1 MAGNG
6 FIYDRGRAEAVEYLT
21 VSAVVGAFVA
31 LVSVAVLGCVVGLI
45 GVLRAE
51 DELVLSRLAFFVA
64 TPALLFTTVARAD
77 LHSIF
82 SPVLLTNLASL
93 FVVQLVFL
101 VVAAVIW
108 RRGRS
113 RATIGVLAS
122 SYVNAG
128 NLGVPVAAYVLGDG
142 ALVAPI
148 VLFQLL
154 VMAPVAFAVL
164 DSDRQGSGRR
174 VSWRAVLTR
183 PLRNPLTVASLLGL
197 LIATLGVQLPAVLM
211 RPIDLVAA
219 AAVPVALVAYGL
231 SMSGTKASIS
241 LERDVVLAVLLKTFV
256 QPAAAYCVGR
266 WLLGL
271 DGAALLAPTLLAA
284 LPTAQNVYVY
294 AVHYRSSRTLARS
307 VVLLST
313 LVSIPL
319 MTAISGLLS

>member
-1 MAGNG
+1 M
-6 FIYDRGRAEAVEYLT
+6 
-21 VSAVVGAFVA
+21 SAVVGAFVA
-31 LVSVAVLGCVVGLI
+31 LVSVAVLGYVVGLI
-45 GVLRAE
+45 GVLRAQ
-51 DELVLSRLAFFVA
+51 DELVLSRMAFFVA

-77 LHSIF
+77 LHAIF
-82 SPVLLTNLASL
+82 SVVLLTNVASL

-101 VVAAVIW
+101 LVAAVIW
-108 RRGRS
+108 RRTRS
-113 RATIGVLAS
+113 QATIGVLAS

-164 DSDRQGSGRR
+164 DGDRQGSGRR
-174 VSWRAVLTR
+174 VSLRAVVTR

-197 LIATLGVQLPAVLM
+197 LVAALGVQLPSLLM

-231 SMSGTKASIS
+231 SLSGGTKDSIS
-241 LERDVVLAVLLKTFV
+241 LRRDVVLAVVLKTV
-256 QPAAAYCVGR
+256 LQPIAAYVFGR
-266 WLLGL
+266 WVL
-271 DGAALLAPTLLAA
+271 DLHGIALLAPTLLAA

-307 VVLLST
+307 AVLMSTLLS
-313 LVSIPL
+313 IPI
-319 MTAISGLLS
+319 MTAIAGLLS

>member
-1 MAGNG
+1 M
-6 FIYDRGRAEAVEYLT
+6 
-21 VSAVVGAFVA
+21 SAVVGAFVA
-31 LVSVAVLGCVVGLI
+31 LVAVALLGYVIGKL
-45 GVLRAE
+45 GVLRSQ

-82 SPVLLTNLASL
+82 SAILVTNVSSL
-93 FVVQLVFL
+93 FVVQAIFLVF
-101 VVAAVIW
+101 AALW
-108 RRGRS
+108 RRTRS
-113 RATIGVLAS
+113 EATIGVLAS

-148 VLFQLL
+148 LLFQLL

-164 DSDRQGSGRR
+164 DGDRQGAGRR
-174 VSWRAVLTR
+174 VSLRTVLAR
-183 PLRNPLTVASLLGL
+183 PFRNPLTVASLLGL
-197 LIATLGVQLPAVLM
+197 LVSAAGVQLPTLVM

-231 SMSGTKASIS
+231 SLSAGTKDAIT
-241 LERDVVLAVLLKTFV
+241 LQRDVVLAVVLKTLV
-256 QPAAAYCVGR
+256 QPLAAYAVGR
-266 WLLGL
+266 WLLDLHGV
-271 DGAALLAPTLLAA
+271 ALLAPVLLAA

-313 LVSIPL
+313 LLSIPI
-319 MTAISGLLS
+319 MIGIAGVLS

>member
-1 MAGNG
+1 
-6 FIYDRGRAEAVEYLT
+6 

-31 LVSVAVLGCVVGLI
+31 LVAVAVLGYVVGLLR
-45 GVLRAE
+45 VLRSQ

-82 SPVLLTNLASL
+82 SVVLVTNVASL

-101 VVAAVIW
+101 VVAAIW
-108 RRGRS
+108 RRTRAE
-113 RATIGVLAS
+113 ATIGVLAS

-148 VLFQLL
+148 LLFQLL
-154 VMAPVAFAVL
+154 VMAPIAFAVL
-164 DSDRQGSGRR
+164 DGDQQGSGRR
-174 VSWRAVLTR
+174 VSLRAVLAR
-183 PLRNPLTVASLLGL
+183 PFRNPLTVASLLGL
-197 LIATLGVQLPAVLM
+197 VVSLLGVQVPELVM
-211 RPIDLVAA
+211 RPIELVAA

-231 SMSGTKASIS
+231 SLSAGTKDSIT
-241 LERDVVLAVLLKTFV
+241 LRRDVVLAVLLKTVV
-256 QPAAAYCVGR
+256 QPIAAYAVGR
-266 WLLGL
+266 WLLDL
-271 DGAALLAPTLLAA
+271 HGAALLAPTLLAA

-313 LVSIPL
+313 LLSIPI
-319 MTAISGLLS
+319 MIAIAGLLA

>member
-1 MAGNG
+1 
-6 FIYDRGRAEAVEYLT
+6 

-31 LVSVAVLGCVVGLI
+31 LLAVAVLGYVVGLL
-45 GVLRAE
+45 GVLRAQ

-77 LHSIF
+77 LHAIF
-82 SPVLLTNLASL
+82 SVVLVTNLVGL
-93 FVVQLVFL
+93 FVVQAAFLLV
-101 VVAAVIW
+101 AVLIW
-108 RRGRS
+108 RRTRS
-113 RATIGVLAS
+113 EATIGVLAS

-164 DSDRQGSGRR
+164 DSDGQGSGRR
-174 VSWRAVLTR
+174 VSLRTLATR
-183 PLRNPLTVASLLGL
+183 PFRNPLTVASLLGL
-197 LIATLGVQLPAVLM
+197 LVSALGLPLPELLM
-211 RPIDLVAA
+211 RPVDLVAA

-231 SMSGTKASIS
+231 SLSVGTKESIT
-241 LERDVVLAVLLKTFV
+241 LRRDVVLAVALKVLV
-256 QPAAAYCVGR
+256 QPLVAYAVAR
-266 WLLGL
+266 WVL
-271 DGAALLAPTLLAA
+271 DLHGNALLAPTLLAA

-307 VVLLST
+307 AVLLST
-313 LVSIPL
+313 LLSIPVMVL
-319 MTAISGLLS
+319 TAGLLA

>member
-1 MAGNG
+1 
-6 FIYDRGRAEAVEYLT
+6 

-31 LVSVAVLGCVVGLI
+31 LLAVAVLGYVVGLL
-45 GVLRAE
+45 GVLRAQ

-77 LHSIF
+77 LHAIF
-82 SPVLLTNLASL
+82 SVVLVTNLVGL
-93 FVVQLVFL
+93 VVVQAVFL
-101 VVAAVIW
+101 LVAVLIW
-108 RRGRS
+108 RRTRS
-113 RATIGVLAS
+113 EATIGVLAS

-164 DSDRQGSGRR
+164 DSDGQGSGRR
-174 VSWRAVLTR
+174 VSLRTVATR
-183 PLRNPLTVASLLGL
+183 PFRNPLTVASLLGL
-197 LIATLGVQLPAVLM
+197 LVSALGLPLPDLLM
-211 RPIDLVAA
+211 RPVDLVAA

-231 SMSGTKASIS
+231 SLSAGTKDSIT
-241 LERDVVLAVLLKTFV
+241 LRRDVVLAVALKVLV
-256 QPAAAYCVGR
+256 QPLVAYAVAR
-266 WLLGL
+266 WVL
-271 DGAALLAPTLLAA
+271 DLHGTALLAPTLLAA

-307 VVLLST
+307 AVLLST
-313 LVSIPL
+313 LLSIPVMV
-319 MTAISGLLS
+319 MTAGLLA

>member
-1 MAGNG
+1 
-6 FIYDRGRAEAVEYLT
+6 

-31 LVSVAVLGCVVGLI
+31 LVSVAVLGYVVGLT
-45 GVLRAE
+45 GVLRRE

-93 FVVQLVFL
+93 FVVQLVFVVTAL
-101 VVAAVIW
+101 VW
-108 RRGRS
+108 RRTRS
-113 RATIGVLAS
+113 QTTIGVLAS

-164 DSDRQGSGRR
+164 DGDQRGSGRR
-174 VSWRAVLTR
+174 VSWRKVLTR

-197 LIATLGVQLPAVLM
+197 LVAALDVQLPAVLM

-231 SMSGTKASIS
+231 SLSGGTKDAIT
-241 LERDVVLAVLLKTFV
+241 LRRDVVLVVVLKNLL
-256 QPAAAYCVGR
+256 QPVAAYAVGR
-266 WLLGL
+266 WLLDLHGT
-271 DGAALLAPTLLAA
+271 ALLAPTLLAA

-294 AVHYRSSRTLARS
+294 AVHYRTSRTLARS
-307 VVLLST
+307 AVLLST
-313 LVSIPL
+313 LLSIPL
-319 MTAISGLLS
+319 MTAITGILG

>member
-1 MAGNG
+1 
-6 FIYDRGRAEAVEYLT
+6 

-31 LVSVAVLGCVVGLI
+31 LVSVAVLGYVVGLT
-45 GVLRAE
+45 GVLRRE

-93 FVVQLVFL
+93 YVVQLVFVVTAL
-101 VVAAVIW
+101 VW
-108 RRGRS
+108 RRTRS
-113 RATIGVLAS
+113 QTTIGVLAS

-164 DSDRQGSGRR
+164 DGDQRGSGRR
-174 VSWRAVLTR
+174 VSWRKVLTR

-197 LIATLGVQLPAVLM
+197 LVAALDVQLPAVLM

-231 SMSGTKASIS
+231 SLSGGTKDAIT
-241 LERDVVLAVLLKTFV
+241 LRRDVVLAVVLKNLL
-256 QPAAAYCVGR
+256 QPVAAYAVGR
-266 WLLGL
+266 WLLDLHGT
-271 DGAALLAPTLLAA
+271 ALLAPTLLAA

-294 AVHYRSSRTLARS
+294 AVHYRTSRTLARS
-307 VVLLST
+307 AVLLST
-313 LVSIPL
+313 LLSIPL
-319 MTAISGLLS
+319 MTTITGLLG

>member
-1 MAGNG
+1 M
-6 FIYDRGRAEAVEYLT
+6 
-21 VSAVVGAFVA
+21 SAVVGAFVA
-31 LVSVAVLGCVVGLI
+31 LVAVAVLGYVVGLL
-45 GVLRAE
+45 GVLRSQ

-82 SPVLLTNLASL
+82 SVVLVTNVASL
-93 FVVQLVFL
+93 FVVQLIFL
-101 VVAAVIW
+101 LAAAVW
-108 RRGRS
+108 RRTRAE
-113 RATIGVLAS
+113 ATIGVLAS

-148 VLFQLL
+148 LLFQLL
-154 VMAPVAFAVL
+154 VMAPIAFAVL
-164 DSDRQGSGRR
+164 DGDQQGSGRR
-174 VSWRAVLTR
+174 VSLRTVLAR

-197 LIATLGVQLPAVLM
+197 VVSLLGVQLPELVM

-231 SMSGTKASIS
+231 SLSAGTKDSIT
-241 LERDVVLAVLLKTFV
+241 LQRDVVLAVLLKTVV
-256 QPAAAYCVGR
+256 QPIAAYAVGR
-266 WLLGL
+266 WLLDL
-271 DGAALLAPTLLAA
+271 HGAALLAPTLLAA

-313 LVSIPL
+313 LLSIPI
-319 MTAISGLLS
+319 MIAIAGLLA

>member
-1 MAGNG
+1 M
-6 FIYDRGRAEAVEYLT
+6 
-21 VSAVVGAFVA
+21 SAVVGAFVA
-31 LVSVAVLGCVVGLI
+31 LVAVAVLGYVVGLL
-45 GVLRAE
+45 GVLRSQ

-82 SPVLLTNLASL
+82 SVVLVTNVASL

-101 VVAAVIW
+101 VVAAIW
-108 RRGRS
+108 RRTRAE
-113 RATIGVLAS
+113 ATIGVLAS

-148 VLFQLL
+148 LLFQLL
-154 VMAPVAFAVL
+154 VMAPIAFAVL
-164 DSDRQGSGRR
+164 DGDQQGSGRR
-174 VSWRAVLTR
+174 VSVRAVLAR
-183 PLRNPLTVASLLGL
+183 PFRNPLTVASLLGL
-197 LIATLGVQLPAVLM
+197 VVSLLGVQMPVLVM
-211 RPIDLVAA
+211 RPIELVAA

-231 SMSGTKASIS
+231 SLSAGTKDSIT
-241 LERDVVLAVLLKTFV
+241 LRRDVVLAVLLKTVV
-256 QPAAAYCVGR
+256 QPIAAYAVGR
-266 WLLGL
+266 WLLDL
-271 DGAALLAPTLLAA
+271 HGAALLAPTLLAA

-313 LVSIPL
+313 LMSIPI
-319 MTAISGLLS
+319 MIAIAGLLA

>member
-1 MAGNG
+1 M
-6 FIYDRGRAEAVEYLT
+6 
-21 VSAVVGAFVA
+21 SAVVGAFVA
-31 LVSVAVLGCVVGLI
+31 LVAVAVLGYVVGRL
-45 GVLRAE
+45 GVLRTG

-77 LHSIF
+77 LGSIF
-82 SPVLLTNLASL
+82 SPVLLTNLAGL
-93 FVVQLVFL
+93 FVVQLL
-101 VVAAVIW
+101 YLGVAVLIW
-108 RRGRS
+108 RRGRAQ
-113 RATIGVLAS
+113 ATIGVLAA

-128 NLGVPVAAYVLGDG
+128 NLGIPVAAYVLGSG

-154 VMAPVAFAVL
+154 VMAPVAFAIL
-164 DSDRQGSGRR
+164 DGDRYGPGQRR
-174 VSWRAVLTR
+174 SAWTLLSR

-197 LIATLGVQLPAVLM
+197 VVAATGIELPTMLV

-231 SMSGTKASIS
+231 SLSGTKNSVN
-241 LERDVVLAVLLKTFV
+241 LEKDIVLVVVLKNVV
-256 QPAAAYCVGR
+256 QPLVAYAAGR

-271 DGAALLAPTLLAA
+271 DDHALLASTLLAA

-294 AVHYRSSRTLARS
+294 AVHYRTARRLARS
-307 VVLLST
+307 AVLLST

-319 MTAISGLLS
+319 MTTIAGLLS